1 MQLREIADIVKMWEL
16 WKNCNLYLYFK
27 LILDFYWIFFPLFYL
42 QDLSEAFIG
51 EAKASDKPRLLLTAA
66 VPASFEAVAAG
77 YDVAEIN
84 K

>member
-1 MQLREIADIVKMWEL
+1 MD
-16 WKNCNLYLYFK
+16 
-27 LILDFYWIFFPLFYL
+27 IFFPFYL